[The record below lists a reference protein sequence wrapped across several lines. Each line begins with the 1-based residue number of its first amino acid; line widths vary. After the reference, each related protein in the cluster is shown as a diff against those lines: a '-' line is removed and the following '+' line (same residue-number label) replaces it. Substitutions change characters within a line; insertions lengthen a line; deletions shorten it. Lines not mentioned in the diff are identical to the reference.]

1 MELDVL
7 HLFSIKIIFYGKMDI
22 RLFYFRVTKCN
33 TLNFKSHQFDMK
45 HETLLIRRLLNISQN
60 WYIKNHQR

>member
-33 TLNFKSHQFDMK
+33 TLSFKSHQFDMK

-60 WYIKNHQR
+60 WYIKNRQR